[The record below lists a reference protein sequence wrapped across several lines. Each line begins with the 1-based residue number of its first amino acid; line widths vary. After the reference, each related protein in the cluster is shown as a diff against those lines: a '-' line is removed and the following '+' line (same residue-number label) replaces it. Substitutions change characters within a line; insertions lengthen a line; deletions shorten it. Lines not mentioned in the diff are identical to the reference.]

1 MFCIYEREREE
12 RMCDRE
18 REREKDSIERK
29 YTIKIGRKIK
39 QREKKNKI

>member
-1 MFCIYEREREE
+1 MFCIYERETEE
-12 RMCDRE
+12 RMCD